1 MRKITLSIILLL
13 SLYIFIFSHDHRSI
27 TQITYVNSIGIEYNN
42 ETNEFTMTFLILN
55 NYTIAQSGN
64 SPSFTNT
71 HAYTATASSSTILE
85 AENKIR
91 NNSNTKFDLSHIR
104 SFIIND
110 NFFVNGNIIKLY
122 EYFKNN
128 VKYHHTFEIY
138 TTKDNICEIYKLEN
152 FSEVSGYYTILVNT
166 QNNIPVK
173 HVRYNDFCN
182 DILIKDYTKY
192 YHRIKINKGIIND
205 TDKKYISLEYDG
217 ISFITNEYSLCSFKH
232 QNLNGLAYVT
242 TKINRSFPII
252 YNTKELTF
260 LPNKFNVNS
269 KVKDGYLVI
278 KVSINGYFLNNYQ
291 LDNVV
296 LKQILCDK
304 IEEDLR
310 MMFETLN
317 NYDIDIYN
325 INYKYNNKYDYK
337 TIPVKYEF
345 DINITK

>member
-1 MRKITLSIILLL
+1 MKKVIISLIFLL
-13 SLYIFIFSHDHRSI
+13 SLFIFIYTHDHRSI
-27 TQITYVNSIGIEYNN
+27 TQITYVNSVGLEYNTN
-42 ETNEFTMTFLILN
+42 TNEFTMTFLILN

-71 HAYTATASSSTILE
+71 HAYTAMASSSTILE

-110 NFFVNGNIIKLY
+110 SFFVNDNVIKLY

-128 VKYHHTFEIY
+128 IKYHHTFEIY
-138 TTKDNICEIYKLEN
+138 TTKDKISEIYKLEN

-192 YHRIKINKGIIND
+192 YHRIKINEGIIND
-205 TDKKYISLEYDG
+205 SNKQYISLEYDG
-217 ISFITNEYSLCSFKH
+217 ISFITEDYSLCSFKH
-232 QNLNGLAYVT
+232 QNLNGLAYLT

-252 YNTKELTF
+252 YKEKELTF
-260 LPNKFNVNS
+260 LPSKFSISS
-269 KVKDGYLVI
+269 KIKNNYLII
-278 KVSINGYFLNNYQ
+278 KININGYFLNNYQ
-291 LDNVV
+291 FSNIE
-296 LKQILCDK
+296 LKTILQDK
-304 IEEDLR
+304 IYNDLII
-310 MMFETLN
+310 MFETLN

-325 INYKYNNKYDYK
+325 INYRYHNLYNYK

-345 DINITK
+345 HINITK